1 MVTFTEKK
9 NNVTFT
15 EKSTEKPKSSE
26 KEFNSNS
33 KPMRELDC
41 SWEARKKR
49 LKKLDDIRKNYKGGP
64 ITDYTYEELKKMLKW
79 NR

>member
-9 NNVTFT
+9 SKVTFT
-15 EKSTEKPKSSE
+15 EKSTKKSKPSE
-26 KEFNSNS
+26 KKFNSNS
-33 KPMRELDC
+33 KPMREIDC
-41 SWEARKKR
+41 GNRENH
-49 LKKLDDIRKNYKGGP
+49 LKKLHEFQEKYKGTQ